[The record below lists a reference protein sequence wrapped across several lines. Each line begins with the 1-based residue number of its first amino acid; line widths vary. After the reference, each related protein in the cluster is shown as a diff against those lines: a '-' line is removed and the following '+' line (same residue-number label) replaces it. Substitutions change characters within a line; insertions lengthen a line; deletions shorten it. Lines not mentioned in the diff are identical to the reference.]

1 MFRQFYP
8 TVYSG
13 SAYQIDFRKLYEKG
27 YRGLLTDVDNT
38 LVEHGAPADERSVAL
53 FTMLHQMG
61 WKTCILSN
69 NDEGRV
75 APFAEKTESL
85 YICNAGKPGTAG
97 YEKGMEQMNTDR
109 ETTLFL
115 GDQLF
120 TDIWGANRADI
131 RSILVKPIQK
141 DPLFHIRLKRAGEF
155 IVKIF
160 YSAYARKHPGV
171 L

>member
-38 LVEHGAPADERSVAL
+38 LVEHGAPANERSVAL
-53 FTMLHQMG
+53 FVMLHQMG

-97 YEKGMEQMNTDR
+97 YEKGMEQMGTDR

-115 GDQLF
+115 GDQMF
-120 TDIWGANRADI
+120 TDIWGANRAGI
-131 RSILVKPIQK
+131 KSILVGRLFFHEEIQI
-141 DPLFHIRLKRAGEF
+141 HLKRILEK
-155 IVKIF
+155 IVLAF
-160 YSAYARKHPGV
+160 YPGDRE